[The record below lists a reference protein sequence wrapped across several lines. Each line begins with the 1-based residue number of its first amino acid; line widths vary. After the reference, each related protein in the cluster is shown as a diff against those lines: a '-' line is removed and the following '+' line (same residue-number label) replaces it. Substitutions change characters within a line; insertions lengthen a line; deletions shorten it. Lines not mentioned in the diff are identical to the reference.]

1 MMSFLSG
8 SKVFASSF
16 HSRAE
21 YLNCLIAAPL
31 ELAICSGCFQLNG
44 RSIIIWDGPF
54 VPNLFMKAMIL
65 AAGFGTRLFPLTI
78 DRTKPAI
85 PFLGKPLVGYVAE
98 YIARYGVTD
107 IVVNLHHQ
115 PQSVIEALG
124 DGSSFG
130 VNIEYTIEK
139 PEILGT
145 SGALDFARSHL
156 ENDTF
161 IIVNGKIITDIDVAA
176 AVETHKR
183 SGAIATMVL
192 KENHKREKFTV
203 VHTRDGMIDY
213 FGPHAAPVSE
223 SELRDTEHDIVTP
236 LMFTGIH
243 ILEPAVLDLIP
254 RGVYSDT
261 VTDIYIPYIKGGGK
275 IAAHV
280 AEGEWFELSTIPR
293 YLDISLA
300 MMGSGNV
307 HVGRNFVMAGAVSV
321 KDSVIWDD
329 VTIGDGATLYRT
341 IIADGVTIEPGEHFE
356 NVAIVRADMVRSCQ
370 EIPEKALKGYV
381 QGENYIVPLN

>member
-1 MMSFLSG
+1 
-8 SKVFASSF
+8 
-16 HSRAE
+16 
-21 YLNCLIAAPL
+21 
-31 ELAICSGCFQLNG
+31 
-44 RSIIIWDGPF
+44 
-54 VPNLFMKAMIL
+54 MKAIIL

-98 YIARYGVTD
+98 YIAGFGITD

-115 PQSVIEALG
+115 PQSVIAALG

-130 VNIEYTIEK
+130 VSIDYTLEE
-139 PEILGT
+139 PNILGT
-145 SGALDFARSHL
+145 AGALDNARKL
-156 ENDTF
+156 LQDDTF
-161 IIVNGKIITDIDVAA
+161 LIVNGKIITDIDIAA
-176 AVETHKR
+176 GMKTHTA
-183 SGAIATMVL
+183 SGAMATMVL
-192 KENHKREKFTV
+192 KPNVKREKFTMV
-203 VHTRDGMIDY
+203 ETEDGFIKR
-213 FGPHAAPVSE
+213 FGPHAMPVSE
-223 SELRDTEHDIVTP
+223 EELRDTEHEIPTP

-243 ILEPAVLDLIP
+243 ILEPRVFDYIP
-254 RGVYSDT
+254 QGIASET
-261 VTDIYIPYIKGGGK
+261 VTDVYIPALRMGEK

-280 AEGEWFELSTIPR
+280 TDGNWYELSTIPR

-300 MMGSGNV
+300 MMKAGDV
-307 HVGRNFVMAGAVSV
+307 HFGRNCMMSGAASL

-356 NVAIVRADMVRSCQ
+356 NVAIVRADMVRNCK

-381 QGENYIVPLN
+381 QGDNYIVPLN